1 MSIKT
6 WSSRV
11 NLIDLDSYWF
21 ALGRSV
27 HVPLTW
33 GPTSESICD
42 IFDPSILEL
51 CQHSNLQSSNICQ
64 LQTGAVLNAAST
76 AKVLINY
83 DSTLAWKASI
93 CRSGSK
99 FKLIPDQLMN
109 LAFEGGPGSCG
120 NCQHLK
126 KAERKRC
133 LRSEDVSML
142 KDFGCESRTH
152 TDTPSVFLT
161 FASLSVFQGLPL
173 TVPNR
178 QLKHAVR
185 SLRQ

>member
-1 MSIKT
+1 
-6 WSSRV
+6 
-11 NLIDLDSYWF
+11 
-21 ALGRSV
+21 
-27 HVPLTW
+27 
-33 GPTSESICD
+33 
-42 IFDPSILEL
+42 
-51 CQHSNLQSSNICQ
+51 
-64 LQTGAVLNAAST
+64 
-76 AKVLINY
+76 
-83 DSTLAWKASI
+83 
-93 CRSGSK
+93 
-99 FKLIPDQLMN
+99 MN
-109 LAFEGGPGSCG
+109 LEFEGGPGSCG

-152 TDTPSVFLT
+152 TDPPSVFLT

-173 TVPNR
+173 TVLNR